1 MAGVGFGLKKM
12 FRGRGVLAVLRGY
25 SVAAVVT
32 EGPLV
37 LMILLLLALQRL
49 LEGCGTVYRLR
60 EQFLFFMTHAMI
72 FSLLLAGI
80 VLLFLDRFISDCIY
94 QQRLQDVLPA
104 FFGMVFFLLLAGAP
118 AMGLY
123 LLTLPV
129 SWAVR
134 LAVQLL
140 FCTLLVIWV
149 QMSCLSAVR
158 RYTFLLLGFAAG
170 AGAALLLIW
179 AFLAG
184 GMDPLSAA
192 LWGTA
197 LGFLVLLFL
206 YMGQLLQCYPAGEWN
221 LLVFFPALQRYPD
234 LLLTGLL
241 LGLGLYGHNFVFW
254 ASGYR
259 GQVFPTGVYCARY
272 DVPAFFAT
280 LTILPMLVQFV
291 VGLETRFAAKHRAY
305 FDTIL
310 YGGRLEDIRAAK
322 QEMETVLYAE
332 FSHMLQTQ
340 LIVAIASV
348 AFLGNFLQT
357 VGLDET
363 MAGTFRVLCFG
374 YCLYGVVK
382 CGTVLLLYFDD
393 RAGACR
399 ASGLFAVLSLAGSLA
414 TLVLGPDTWGA
425 GFLAAG
431 AVTGFWVLRRLRRYL
446 DELEYHVFCEQ
457 PLFAQPQK
465 GVLCRAEETLARA
478 DRAFAQRR
486 HPRET
491 NREQD

>member
-1 MAGVGFGLKKM
+1 MAGIGFGLKKV
-12 FRGRGVLAVLRGY
+12 FRGSGVFAVLRGY
-25 SVAAVVT
+25 SLAAVVT
-32 EGPLV
+32 EGPMV
-37 LMILLLLALQRL
+37 LMIVLLLALQKL
-49 LEGCGTVYRLR
+49 LAEFGAVYRLR
-60 EQFLFFMTHAMI
+60 EQFLFFMTYAMI
-72 FSLLLAGI
+72 FSLLLADT

-94 QQRLQDVLPA
+94 EHRLQDILPS
-104 FFGMVFFLLLAGAP
+104 FFGMVFFLLLAGGP

-129 SWAVR
+129 GWNIR

-140 FCTLLVIWV
+140 FCALLVIWV
-149 QMSCLSAVR
+149 QMAYLSAVK
-158 RYTFLLLGFAAG
+158 RYNYVLLGFVAG
-170 AGAALLLIW
+170 AAAALLLTGG
-179 AFLAG
+179 FLLG
-184 GMDPLSAA
+184 GADPLAAA

-206 YMGQLLQCYPAGEWN
+206 YMKQLLHCYPAGGWD
-221 LLVFFPALQRYPD
+221 LLVFFPALQRYSV

-254 ASGYR
+254 ASAYR
-259 GQVFPTGVYCARY
+259 GQVFPTGVYCVRY

-291 VGLETRFAAKHRAY
+291 VGLETRFSVKHRAY
-305 FDTIL
+305 FDAIL
-310 YGGRLEDIRAAK
+310 YGGRLEDIHAAK

-332 FSHMLQTQ
+332 LSHMLQMQ

-374 YCLYGVVK
+374 YCLYGLVK
-382 CGTVLLLYFDD
+382 CLIVLLLYFDD
-393 RAGACR
+393 RTGACR
-399 ASGLFAVLSLAGSLA
+399 AAGLFAALSLAGSLV
-414 TLVLGPDTWGA
+414 TLALGPDTWGA

-431 AVTGFWVLRRLRRYL
+431 AVTGYWALQRLHRYL
-446 DELEYHVFCEQ
+446 AELEYHVFCEQ
-457 PLFAQPQK
+457 PLFAEPQD
-465 GVLCRAEETLARA
+465 GMLCRAEEHLAQV

-486 HPRET
+486 LPREE
-491 NREQD
+491 NRE

>member
-1 MAGVGFGLKKM
+1 MAGIGFGLKKV
-12 FRGRGVLAVLRGY
+12 FRGSGVFAVLRGY
-25 SVAAVVT
+25 SLAAVVT
-32 EGPLV
+32 EGPMV
-37 LMILLLLALQRL
+37 LMILLLFALRHLLARF
-49 LEGCGTVYRLR
+49 GTVYRLQ
-60 EQFLFFMTHAMI
+60 EQFLFFMTYATI
-72 FSLLLAGI
+72 FSLLLADT

-94 QQRLQDVLPA
+94 QQRLQEILPS
-104 FFGMVFFLLLAGAP
+104 FFGMTFFLLLAGAP

-129 SWAVR
+129 GWDVR

-140 FCTLLVIWV
+140 FCTLLIVWV
-149 QMSCLSAVR
+149 QMSYLSAIK
-158 RYTFLLLGFAAG
+158 RYEYVLLGFAAG
-170 AGAALLLIW
+170 AASALGLTW
-179 AFLAG
+179 CFLAG
-184 GMDPLSAA
+184 GMQPLSAA

-206 YMGQLLQCYPAGEWN
+206 YMRQLLTCYPAGEWN
-221 LLVFFPALQRYPD
+221 LPAFFPTLQRYPG

-259 GQVFPTGVYCARY
+259 VQVFPTGVYCARY

-291 VGLETRFAAKHRAY
+291 VGLETRFADKYRAY
-305 FDTIL
+305 FDSIL

-332 FSHMLQTQ
+332 LSHMLQMQ

-363 MAGTFRVLCFG
+363 MTGTFRVLCFG
-374 YCLYGVVK
+374 YCLYGLVK

-393 RAGACR
+393 RSGACR
-399 ASGLFAVLSLAGSLA
+399 AAGLFAALSLAGSLV
-414 TLVLGPDTWGA
+414 TLALGPDSWGA

-446 DELEYHVFCEQ
+446 ADLKYHVFCEQ
-457 PLFAQPQK
+457 PLFAEAQD
-465 GVLCRAEETLARA
+465 GALCRAAEHLARA

-486 HPRET
+486 NIHAKTRE
-491 NREQD
+491 

>member
-1 MAGVGFGLKKM
+1 MAGIGFGLKKV
-12 FRGRGVLAVLRGY
+12 FRGSGVFAVLRGY
-25 SVAAVVT
+25 SLAAVVT
-32 EGPLV
+32 EGPLI
-37 LMILLLLALQRL
+37 LMILLLFALQQML
-49 LEGCGTVYRLR
+49 AGFGAVYRLR
-60 EQFLFFMTHAMI
+60 EQFLFFMTYAMV
-72 FSLLLAGI
+72 FSLLLAGT
-80 VLLFLDRFISDCIY
+80 VLLFLDRFISDCLY
-94 QQRLQDVLPA
+94 RQRLQDVLPG
-104 FFGMVFFLLLAGAP
+104 FFGLVFFLLLAGAP

-129 SWAVR
+129 GWEVR

-140 FCTLLVIWV
+140 FCTLLVVWV

-158 RYTFLLLGFAAG
+158 RYTYLLLGFG
-170 AGAALLLIW
+170 AGAAAALLLTW
-179 AFLAG
+179 FFLLG
-184 GMDPLSAA
+184 GMNPLTAA

-206 YMGQLLQCYPAGEWN
+206 YMAQLLQCYPAGEGN
-221 LLVFFPALQRYPD
+221 LLVFFPSLQRYPD
-234 LLLTGLL
+234 LLLTGLW

-254 ASGYR
+254 ASEYR

-291 VGLETRFAAKHRAY
+291 VGLETRFAARHRAY
-305 FDTIL
+305 FDAIL

-332 FSHMLQTQ
+332 LSHMLQMQ

-357 VGLDET
+357 MGLDET

-374 YCLYGVVK
+374 YCLYGLVK
-382 CGTVLLLYFDD
+382 CGIVLLLYFDD
-393 RAGACR
+393 RAGARR
-399 ASGLFAVLSLAGSLA
+399 AAGLFAALSLAGSLV
-414 TLVLGPDTWGA
+414 TLALGPDTWGA

-431 AVTGFWVLRRLRRYL
+431 AVTGFRVLRRLRRYL
-446 DELEYHVFCEQ
+446 GELEYHVFCEQ
-457 PLFAQPQK
+457 PLFAPPQND
-465 GVLCRAEETLARA
+465 GVLCRAEEHLARA
-478 DRAFAQRR
+478 ERAFAQRR
-486 HPRET
+486 HPREK
-491 NREQD
+491 NRE